1 MHTFAHNLRLA
12 NCFAL
17 SIAESGQAVTFRAD
31 RAGRICYSA
40 GMDSADTTPRRTTV
54 VTLSELAGVAPSTVT
69 RALKGDRRISE
80 AMRRKILDLAREYG
94 YTPNAQAR
102 TLSSGRSG
110 LYGLVIGPASN
121 PFYIALLH
129 EATAQARALGMRLLI
144 IHAGAGPIEDSTADS
159 LLQYQV
165 DGCIITSA
173 NLSSRAAEICA
184 RNNVPLV
191 MVNRVA
197 LSHGCF
203 VTCDNR
209 GGGAELAQ
217 LLLDMGHHRF
227 GIVHTYSTS
236 STAQDRE
243 EGFTAELA
251 CAGRVPEF
259 RFDGLSTY
267 DGGFAA
273 GREIARLAPGARP
286 DAVFAVSDIMAMG
299 LLDALRLGG
308 VVVPD
313 DIAVV
318 GFDGLEEAGRAI
330 YDLTTIEQP
339 LDLMVRRAF
348 EMLAARSGNHRL
360 PDELISLRGRLI
372 LRGSSGR

>member
-1 MHTFAHNLRLA
+1 MDT
-12 NCFAL
+12 
-17 SIAESGQAVTFRAD
+17 AES
-31 RAGRICYSA
+31 
-40 GMDSADTTPRRTTV
+40 TPRRTTV

-69 RALKGDRRISE
+69 RALRGDTRISE
-80 AMRRKILDLAREYG
+80 ATRRKILTLAREHG

-121 PFYIALLH
+121 PFYVALLH
-129 EATAQARALGMRLLI
+129 EATTQARARGVRLLI
-144 IHAGAGPIEDSTADS
+144 IHAGAGPIEDSTADA

-165 DGCIITSA
+165 DGCIIASA

-209 GGGAELAQ
+209 GGGADVAH
-217 LLLDMGHHRF
+217 LLLDRGHARF
-227 GIVHTYSTS
+227 GIVHTSSTS
-236 STAQDRE
+236 STAQERE

-251 CAGRVPEF
+251 RAGRGVTH
-259 RFDGLSTY
+259 RFDGQSTY
-267 DGGFAA
+267 EGGFAA
-273 GREIARLAPGARP
+273 GQALAQMPPGDRP
-286 DAVFAVSDIMAMG
+286 SAVFAVSDIMAMG
-299 LLDALRLGG
+299 LLDALRLAQ
-308 VVVPD
+308 VAVPEE
-313 DIAVV
+313 IAVA
-318 GFDGLEEAGRAI
+318 GFDGLAEAGRAI
-330 YDLTTIEQP
+330 YDLTTVEQP
-339 LDLMVRRAF
+339 LDVMVRRAF

-360 PDELISLRGRLI
+360 PDELIALRGRLI
-372 LRGSSGR
+372 LRGSSGHGG

>member
-1 MHTFAHNLRLA
+1 
-12 NCFAL
+12 
-17 SIAESGQAVTFRAD
+17 
-31 RAGRICYSA
+31 
-40 GMDSADTTPRRTTV
+40 
-54 VTLSELAGVAPSTVT
+54 
-69 RALKGDRRISE
+69 
-80 AMRRKILDLAREYG
+80 MRKKIHDLAKEHG

-110 LYGLVIGPASN
+110 LYGLVLGPASN

-129 EATAQARALGMRLLI
+129 EATAQARARGMRLLI
-144 IHAGAGPIEDSTADS
+144 IHAGAGPIEDTTADS

-173 NLSSRAAEICA
+173 VLSSRAAEICA
-184 RNNVPLV
+184 RNGVPLV

-203 VTCDNR
+203 VTCDSR
-209 GGGAELAQ
+209 GGGAELAR
-217 LLLDMGHHRF
+217 LLLGKGYGRF
-227 GIVHTYSTS
+227 GIVHTSSTS
-236 STAQDRE
+236 STAQERE

-251 CAGRVPEF
+251 RAGLVPDC

-273 GREIARLAPGARP
+273 GQEIARLSPDRRP

-308 VVVPD
+308 VTVPGD
-313 DIAVV
+313 VAVV
-318 GFDGLEEAGRAI
+318 GFDGLEESGRAI

-339 LDLMVRRAF
+339 LKVMVSRAF
-348 EMLAARSGNHRL
+348 EMLAARSGNHML
-360 PDELISLRGRLI
+360 PDELISLGGRLI

>member
-1 MHTFAHNLRLA
+1 MAGMST
-12 NCFAL
+12 
-17 SIAESGQAVTFRAD
+17 AES
-31 RAGRICYSA
+31 
-40 GMDSADTTPRRTTV
+40 TPRRTTV

-69 RALKGDRRISE
+69 RALNGDQRISE
-80 AMRRKILDLAREYG
+80 ATRKKILNLAREHG

-110 LYGLVIGPASN
+110 LYGVVIGPATN
-121 PFYIALLH
+121 PFYVSLLH
-129 EATAQARALGMRLLI
+129 EATTQARARGVRLLI
-144 IHAGAGPIEDSTADS
+144 IHAGAGPIEDSTADA

-209 GGGAELAQ
+209 SGGADAARV
-217 LLLDMGHHRF
+217 LLNGGARRF
-227 GIVHTYSTS
+227 GIVHTSSTS
-236 STAQDRE
+236 STAQERE
-243 EGFTAELA
+243 EGFVDELDR
-251 CAGRVPEF
+251 AGMGLRH
-259 RFDGLSTY
+259 RLDGHSTY
-267 DGGFAA
+267 EGGFAA
-273 GREIARLAPGARP
+273 GHDFARMPPEDRP
-286 DAVFAVSDIMAMG
+286 DAIFAVSDIMAMG
-299 LLDALRLGG
+299 LLDALRLAR
-308 VVVPD
+308 VTVPD

-318 GFDGLEEAGRAI
+318 GFDGLAEAGRAI

-339 LDLMVRRAF
+339 LELMVRRAF
-348 EMLAARSGNHRL
+348 EMLAARLGNHSL

-372 LRGSSGR
+372 LRGSSGHFA